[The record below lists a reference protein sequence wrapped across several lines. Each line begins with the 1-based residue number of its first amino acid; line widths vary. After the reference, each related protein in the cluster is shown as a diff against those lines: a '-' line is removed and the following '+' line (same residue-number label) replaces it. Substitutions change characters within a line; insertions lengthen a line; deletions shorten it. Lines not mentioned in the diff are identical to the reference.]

1 MPESI
6 GEKVARQGALNWEY
20 KAMQSRKRLEK
31 QSGGGGGSSGSSG
44 CGCGGLLLVIVLVV
58 VGITVYHIWQQR
70 HGPDRGLVKEQTV
83 TLTSGSDYAL
93 TASGDLKPVSGTT
106 GYFVRVTG
114 AGLSFPA
121 RVPADTAPTWAPEY
135 NDACEDLDLPGRGA
149 ASFPWKK
156 LGLGTQ
162 LCAEPQGRADP
173 YDYFMTVKG
182 LTAGHQVQL
191 DIITW
196 DTAKIVPN
204 N

>member
-1 MPESI
+1 MPEPI
-6 GEKVARQGALNWEY
+6 GEQVARQGALNWEY
-20 KAMQSRKRLEK
+20 KATMARLRLE
-31 QSGGGGGSSGSSG
+31 QQTGGGGDPSGDSG
-44 CGCGGLLLVIVLVV
+44 YGWGGLLLVIVLVV
-58 VGITVYHIWQQR
+58 VGITVYHIWHQR

-121 RVPADTAPTWAPEY
+121 RVPADTEPPWGSEY
-135 NDACEDLDLPGRGA
+135 NDQCADALLAGRGA
-149 ASFPWKK
+149 ASFSWQK
-156 LGLGTQ
+156 LEIGTK
-162 LCAEPQGRADP
+162 LCAQPQGRADP

-204 N
+204 S